1 MLIFPAHVM
10 RVIRFVNSNGFDEDF
25 IPLPGKAS
33 LWSFI
38 GAELTRDFVVEGDE
52 ERLEARRRNL
62 YTLLAIPRSVEQ
74 FVAYGFFQC
83 TDAFLYL
90 FTILPLR
97 FLIAL
102 KSIIIRPIYTLV
114 R

>member
-10 RVIRFVNSNGFDEDF
+10 RVIRFVNCNGFDEDF

-83 TDAFLYL
+83 T
-90 FTILPLR
+90 LR

>member
-1 MLIFPAHVM
+1 M
-10 RVIRFVNSNGFDEDF
+10 
-25 IPLPGKAS
+25 
-33 LWSFI
+33 
-38 GAELTRDFVVEGDE
+38 GAELTRDFIVEGDE

-102 KSIIIRPIYTLV
+102 KSIILRPLYTLV
-114 R
+114 RYVTSFSGTMSPFKRTPGHDNKLFFFDSQ